1 MPSRHENMLLCGRVV
16 PKKKGGAGAWRN
28 HTAANPTF
36 VAWSFCD
43 TLRAVSNRP
52 YFCPFFLTNTQK
64 RGLIL

>member
-16 PKKKGGAGAWRN
+16 PKEGCRSVAQPHCGEP
-28 HTAANPTF
+28 HF